1 MGGGAPRSVQ
11 TPRAVTCPLL
21 ANSAAVAAPVA
32 ASAAPA
38 AAARLVASDGDRRP
52 VGAPPLP
59 VTGALR
65 RRCGEGGLT
74 GRAPGGDLS
83 VAPRCRPAP
92 APASGGGPLG
102 AELGV
107 VLGGGRR
114 RLCSMEVPDCYART
128 SPVSL
133 VGLACCRGAKC
144 KARPRGTPP
153 DGRYSHRAPCL
164 RLRGPAAALP
174 PGPRCGP
181 ASVAPGP
188 PCLRGPGVALPP
200 WPGRPASV
208 AGPPCL
214 RLRGRAALPPW
225 PGRPASGAPLPPC
238 SGWRGPAVVLAGTQS
253 AVGRPTLP
261 RRHQRWRREQCVLP
275 PSEAD
280 APPRRW

>member
-1 MGGGAPRSVQ
+1 M
-11 TPRAVTCPLL
+11 
-21 ANSAAVAAPVA
+21 
-32 ASAAPA
+32 
-38 AAARLVASDGDRRP
+38 
-52 VGAPPLP
+52 
-59 VTGALR
+59 
-65 RRCGEGGLT
+65 
-74 GRAPGGDLS
+74 
-83 VAPRCRPAP
+83 APRCRPAP

-102 AELGV
+102 AELGL

-174 PGPRCGP
+174 PGPHCGP

-214 RLRGRAALPPW
+214 RGPGAALLRGPGAALPPWPGRPACSVAGPPCLRGRAALPPW
-225 PGRPASGAPLPPC
+225 PGRPASGSVAGPPCLRGLAALPPGPRC
-238 SGWRGPAVVLAGTQS
+238 RPAPAGGDPPSSSLGHSRRSDGRRCPAVTSDGGVCSVCSRRARLTRLLGDGDWCRGVLL
-253 AVGRPTLP
+253 V
-261 RRHQRWRREQCVLP
+261 
-275 PSEAD
+275 
-280 APPRRW
+280 